1 MLPMVSNI
9 KNNTNNQ
16 KTNSSER
23 FKLVRYLY
31 MRLINLPFLVA
42 CHFQAC
48 YLKSIEI
55 ISPIIST
62 EKKERK
68 YCKADSPA
76 KGSKRWTTFKV
87 NRKENISD

>member
-1 MLPMVSNI
+1 
-9 KNNTNNQ
+9 
-16 KTNSSER
+16 
-23 FKLVRYLY
+23 

-48 YLKSIEI
+48 YLKSIEN

-68 YCKADSPA
+68 YCKAA
-76 KGSKRWTTFKV
+76 RQVLQQKGPRDGQLSKSIEKRTSAINKTVQQQKNYLVLHFFID
-87 NRKENISD
+87 NCLY